1 MNGLS
6 STLLRRG
13 SHKCALSFSFSPAS
27 PQHKEASAEE
37 RTLAPTSLLWPRGDM
52 LTCTYVQWNI
62 PEKAK
67 QGSTPSP
74 PPPPTGVGE
83 SGLKGSTPIG
93 STLFVTQLKRK
104 TYLTIYHSEEGA
116 GSRLLWLVGIIG
128 TTNNFLATKGPYLY
142 SAQWFNKQYYLET
155 IT

>member
-13 SHKCALSFSFSPAS
+13 FHKCALSFSLSPAS
-27 PQHKEASAEE
+27 PQHKEASVEE
-37 RTLAPTSLLWPRGDM
+37 RTLAATSLLWPRGDM

-67 QGSTPSP
+67 QGSAP
-74 PPPPTGVGE
+74 PRGVGE

-104 TYLTIYHSEEGA
+104 TYITIHHSEEGA

-128 TTNNFLATKGPYLY
+128 TPNNFLATKGPYLY